1 MNRRDFIKAALAGLF
16 VRFMARRMASA
27 ILTAEIA
34 GDAREGVEVVGLL
47 RSTAEDVGAPPQ
59 SRALNRADA
68 EPFIEWETIDGVEQ
82 ETLFGYPIVYVDN
95 LEDHLRTESLCGDL
109 YATDELL
116 EDWIAMGWK
125 PNG

>member
-47 RSTAEDVGAPPQ
+47 RSTAA
-59 SRALNRADA
+59 SR
-68 EPFIEWETIDGVEQ
+68 
-82 ETLFGYPIVYVDN
+82 
-95 LEDHLRTESLCGDL
+95 
-109 YATDELL
+109 
-116 EDWIAMGWK
+116 
-125 PNG
+125 